1 MVPATRMQENWQIL
15 RGEGVDSDFKELE
28 EPEKDSRVELCRN
41 QWVLSGWNCE
51 QDNCEQTTGDHWSH
65 KLNFRLVYRT
75 VSLRQQEETEVGGGG
90 RSQKPNIYIEIL

>member
-51 QDNCEQTTGDHWSH
+51 QDNCEQTTGDH
-65 KLNFRLVYRT
+65 
-75 VSLRQQEETEVGGGG
+75 
-90 RSQKPNIYIEIL
+90 